1 MATNRIK
8 GITIEIGGD
17 VKPLT
22 EALKSTNGSIKSIE
36 SQLADV
42 NKLLKLDPGNI
53 ALTKQKIDLLTDS
66 FWKLNDKN
74 VELNLALQKNE
85 KSLSPEKIAA
95 LNREIIETK
104 EKMHAAALEIKS
116 MGGNLGL
123 AAEATITLSDKAGL
137 LQKKFKAAAE
147 ATQKMSAT
155 AKKVANY
162 LLDSAVNAGK
172 AADDLNTL
180 AKQTG
185 LSTEELQK
193 MNYAQALVDV
203 STKDMT
209 SSIQKMVK
217 QIGAGDKT
225 FETLGVSIRDEN
237 GELRDSITIWYEVLD
252 ALSKVE
258 NETERDILAQE
269 LFGNAAM
276 NLAGII
282 DDGGRALKEFGQ
294 EAEEAGIILSQ
305 ETLDSAN
312 QFNDAMDKMKSITSG
327 AFAEIGAKLATA
339 LLPVVEKLAD
349 FVKWLSKLLDHIPG
363 PVIAVVTAI
372 AGVVAAIAP
381 LLSALSGVMGIVS
394 AIAGAGGIGAL
405 VAAIG
410 SALAAALPVIGVI
423 AGIVAAIVAVI
434 AIIKHWD
441 EITNW
446 ISETWKK
453 FTDWIGKAWE
463 SLKDTAKKVF
473 TALGEFI
480 MQPFVN
486 WYNFIVK
493 IIDKVKSI
501 FKGFKL
507 ELPKIKLPHFKIDP
521 PGWSIGDLFSGSIP
535 KLNIEW
541 YKKAMEGGRIL
552 KSPTIFGAS
561 NGALLAGGE
570 AGPEAVVGVSSLRA
584 MIRDAA
590 GGNITIP
597 VYIGSEKIDT
607 VIAKSNR
614 NRNFRSGG
622 R

>member
-17 VKPLT
+17 VGPLT
-22 EALKSTNGSIKSIE
+22 EALKKVNGPIRDIE
-36 SQLADV
+36 NQLADV
-42 NKLLKLDPGNI
+42 NKLLKLDPGNVT
-53 ALTKQKIDLLTDS
+53 LLKQKADLLKDS
-66 FWKLNDKN
+66 VAKLTEKQDI
-74 VELNLALQKNE
+74 LNKAMDQLKDD
-85 KSLSPEKIAA
+85 PEKLAKVQ
-95 LNREIIETK
+95 REFEETK
-104 EKMHAAALEIKS
+104 IKIANANTELAKMGEKIDDSASKTKA
-116 MGGNLGL
+116 
-123 AAEATITLSDKAGL
+123 LSDKAGQ
-137 LQKKFKAAAE
+137 LQGKFKAAAE
-147 ATQKMSAT
+147 ATQKMSA
-155 AKKVANY
+155 AAGKVAKTLIN
-162 LLDSAVNAGK
+162 SAISAGQ

-180 AKQTG
+180 SKQTG
-185 LSTEELQK
+185 LTTDELQK
-193 MNYAQALVDV
+193 MNYASSLVDV
-203 STKDMT
+203 STDDMVA
-209 SSIQKMVK
+209 SIKRLVK
-217 QIGAGDKT
+217 QMGSENKAFD
-225 FETLGVSIRDEN
+225 ELGVSIKDEN
-237 GELRDSITIWYEVLD
+237 GELRNSIDVWYDTLE
-252 ALSKVE
+252 ALSKVS

-269 LFGNAAM
+269 LFGKSAM
-276 NLAGII
+276 DLAGIV
-282 DDGGRALKEFGQ
+282 DDGGKALREFGK
-294 EAEEAGIILSQ
+294 EAEESGLILSQ

-312 QFNDAMDKMKSITSG
+312 QFNDTMDKMKAVTSG

-339 LLPVVEKLAD
+339 LLPVVEKLAE
-349 FVKWLSKLLDHIPG
+349 FIKGLSKLLDNIPG
-363 PVIAVVTAI
+363 PVLAVITAI

-381 LLSALSGVMGIVS
+381 MLSALSGVMGIIS

-405 VAAIG
+405 VGAIG
-410 SALAAALPVIGVI
+410 SALAAAGPVIAVI
-423 AGIVAAIVAVI
+423 AGIIAAIVAVI
-434 AIIKHWD
+434 AVIKNWD
-441 EITNW
+441 KITNW

-463 SLKDTAKKVF
+463 SLKETAKKVF
-473 TALGEFI
+473 IAIGEFI
-480 MQPFVN
+480 MQPFIN
-486 WYNFIVK
+486 WYNFIMK
-493 IIDKVKSI
+493 IVDKIKSI

-521 PGWSIGDLFSGSIP
+521 PGWSIGDLFSGTIP

-552 KSPTIFGAS
+552 KSPTIFGAN

-607 VIAKSNR
+607 VIAKSNK

>member
-22 EALKSTNGSIKSIE
+22 EALKTVNSSLKDTE

-116 MGGNLGL
+116 MGGNLDL

-137 LQKKFKAAAE
+137 LQNKFKVAAE
-147 ATQKMSAT
+147 ATQKMSAV
-155 AKKVANY
+155 AKKVANS

-269 LFGNAAM
+269 IFGNAAM
-276 NLAGII
+276 DLAGII

-349 FVKWLSKLLDHIPG
+349 IVKWLSKLLDNIPG
-363 PVIAVVTAI
+363 PVIAIVTAI